1 MQLDSDF
8 VRSQFPAFSELS
20 LKGWSFFE
28 NAGGSYACKQ
38 VIDRL
43 TAFYTKTKVQPYYP
57 YPASMEA
64 GRKMDEAY
72 SRLSA
77 YMNVAEDEVNFGPS
91 TTQNIYVLAQALR
104 PLWQAGDEIV
114 VSCQDHEANAGTW
127 RGLEHSGIVIREWHV
142 DPNTGALSLESLDE
156 LLSDSTKMVAF
167 PHASNVVAHINPV
180 KAIAERAH
188 QAGAIAV
195 VDGVSYAPHGLPD
208 IGELGTDIYLF
219 SLYKTWGP
227 HLGLMHVR
235 QSLLEQL
242 SNQSH
247 FFNANKPRSK
257 ITPAG
262 PDHAQ
267 IAAAAGIAEY
277 LDAVYEHHFQKT
289 ADSAERGRQ
298 LHTLF
303 ASHEQALLSPVL
315 EFLKQRDD
323 VRLIG
328 PDDPTIRAS
337 TVTFVPLKKNTMDV
351 ADALLKEQLMV
362 GTGDFYA
369 VRPLQEMAVE
379 LDPGAVRVSFIHY
392 NTMAEIEHLIRGLT
406 HALD

>member
-8 VRSQFPAFSELS
+8 VRSQFPAFSEPT

-77 YMNVAEDEVNFGPS
+77 YMNVAEDEINFGPS

-114 VSCQDHEANAGTW
+114 VSCQDHEANAGAW

-156 LLSDSTKMVAF
+156 LLSDRTKVVAF

-235 QSLLEQL
+235 QSLFEQL

-247 FFNANKPRSK
+247 FFNADKPRSK

-267 IAAAAGIAEY
+267 IAASAGIADY
-277 LDAVYEHHFQKT
+277 LDTVYEHHFQKM

-298 LHTLF
+298 LHALF
-303 ASHEQALLSPVL
+303 ASHEQALSSPVL